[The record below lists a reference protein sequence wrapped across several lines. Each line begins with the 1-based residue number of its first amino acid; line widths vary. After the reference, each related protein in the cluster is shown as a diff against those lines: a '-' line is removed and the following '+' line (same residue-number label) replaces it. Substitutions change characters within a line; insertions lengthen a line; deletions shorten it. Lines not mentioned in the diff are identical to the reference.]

1 MHKTI
6 GTLSW
11 LFNVHKLGVVPRP
24 EDQLVHFPT
33 NTGVIKGFEKHKI
46 TATNYEGDARRY
58 LKKLIELM
66 GGEFTPQMTTAN
78 TVVVAA
84 L

>member
-1 MHKTI
+1 M
-6 GTLSW
+6 
-11 LFNVHKLGVVPRP
+11 FNVQKTGVMSRP
-24 EDQLVHFPT
+24 ESHLVHFPT
-33 NTGVIKGFEKHKI
+33 FSFPVKGFETQVI

-66 GGEFTPQMTTAN
+66 GGQFTPQMTNKN